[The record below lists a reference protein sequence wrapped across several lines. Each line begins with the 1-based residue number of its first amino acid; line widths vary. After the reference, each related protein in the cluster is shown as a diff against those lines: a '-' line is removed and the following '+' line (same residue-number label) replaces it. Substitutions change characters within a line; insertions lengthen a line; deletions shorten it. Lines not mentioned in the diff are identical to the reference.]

1 MSEISTK
8 REDVE
13 RLAHGSENYNG
24 DWLVDHSIEIAAT
37 LRALLDERDA
47 AVVRAERWDTEAA
60 AARVII
66 PRLETERDDA
76 RMCAESEAQIAD
88 EFNAERDAALA
99 EVARLREALERIANQ
114 EWVENC
120 LDPQW
125 PARIARAALAGGP
138 R

>member
-66 PRLETERDDA
+66 PRLETERD
-76 RMCAESEAQIAD
+76 
-88 EFNAERDAALA
+88 AALA
-99 EVARLREALERIANQ
+99 EVARLRDLLT
-114 EWVENC
+114 V
-120 LDPQW
+120 LLSVMPVF
-125 PARIARAALAGGP
+125 PATAKQIVGMEDRYNAAIEQARAVLAEGP